1 MFLFVF
7 LFNAAKRQI
16 ISIYFLWL
24 LSKKKGDQIMGLQ
37 YRKGKVKLGYL
48 EEKPEVYKAIQLT
61 YPQVSYEQLVEEIA
75 QSRGV
80 NTNSTRA
87 VVDAL
92 LNRLVH
98 YMEIG
103 HGVSLGTFGSF
114 KPVFTSKCAKTLD
127 ECDGTTI
134 RKKKVRFYPGGKFAK
149 MLKELAVENAS
160 EALDV
165 EE

>member
-1 MFLFVF
+1 
-7 LFNAAKRQI
+7 
-16 ISIYFLWL
+16 
-24 LSKKKGDQIMGLQ
+24 MGLQ
-37 YRKGKVKLGYL
+37 YRKGEVVLNYR
-48 EEKPEVYKAIQLT
+48 ETKPHVYKALQLT

-87 VVDAL
+87 VIDAL

-114 KPVFTSKCAKTLD
+114 KPVFTSKVA
-127 ECDGTTI
+127 
-134 RKKKVRFYPGGKFAK
+134 KKVRFFPGGQFQK
-149 MLKELAVENAS
+149 MLKVMTVTNAS
-160 EALDV
+160 ETLDV
-165 EE
+165 PDPDPEP